1 MGDIRMKTKVAFVLR
16 LLDDYSG
23 KVIQKEAFQ
32 FYADE
37 ILLHLIVKDEGM
49 YVFLQPLSDSLEIK
63 IVSNSYFEQKL
74 IIEQSKLDPRNPVV
88 DVRLFIKCGKS
99 HPYSCEW
106 YTGCLTDKKL
116 SYPVLVCARRT
127 KPTGLFLKSVRE
139 EDSKKYL
146 IFSGFTQENLVEKT
160 YMLGEKSNADV
171 FIIKE
176 KCGINEYCVEGN
188 FTGKHGAGEK
198 LHRTYRS
205 VTDEKGGYAI
215 PVEGREEDFISEV
228 TVL

>member
-1 MGDIRMKTKVAFVLR
+1 MKTRVAFVLK

-23 KVIQKEAFQ
+23 KVIRKEAFL
-32 FYADE
+32 FYIDGE
-37 ILLHLIVKDEGM
+37 LMHPIVKDEGM
-49 YVFLQPLSDSLEIK
+49 YVFLEPLSTVLQLK
-63 IVSNSYFEQKL
+63 IVSNSYFEQTVM
-74 IIEQSKLDPRNPVV
+74 IDRSVLDPQNPVM
-88 DVRLFIKCGKS
+88 DVRLFIKCGRS
-99 HPYSCEW
+99 HAYQCEW
-106 YTGCLTDKKL
+106 YTGCIGDKKY
-116 SYPVLVCARRT
+116 SHPVVVCARRA
-127 KPTGLFLKSVRE
+127 KPTGLVFKSVRE
-139 EDSKKYL
+139 ENSKKYL

-160 YMLGEKSNADV
+160 YMLGDKSKADV

-188 FTGKHGAGEK
+188 FTRKHDAGEK

-228 TVL
+228 LVL

>member
-1 MGDIRMKTKVAFVLR
+1 MKTKVAFVLR

-23 KVIQKEAFQ
+23 KVIQKEAFL
-32 FYADE
+32 FYADGE
-37 ILLHLIVKDEGM
+37 LLHPIVKDEGM
-49 YVFLQPLSDSLEIK
+49 YVFLEPLSTVLQLK
-63 IVSNSYFEQKL
+63 IVSTSYFEQTVT
-74 IIEQSKLDPRNPVV
+74 IERSVLDPKNPVM

-99 HPYSCEW
+99 HPYHCEW
-106 YTGCLTDKKL
+106 YTGCIRDDKH
-116 SYPVLVCARRT
+116 SYPALICARRA
-127 KPTGLFLKSVRE
+127 KPTGLSLKSVRE

-228 TVL
+228 IVL